1 MLIKFVDI
9 GFFVCVILTLVCS
22 LRACNMWLTRNHMFI
37 RDIWGKFISFIFWN
51 FEISLVSF
59 GRFQN
64 FEKVNSVNV
73 SQISLLSMWLLV
85 QLFFEVSMMLSLQCS
100 CLFSDVVWEDR
111 RIGGETRHLAR
122 WNETKGNT
130 CRRKRATFT
139 SGTSLWMFLSFS
151 LFSKQ
156 DIVYGI

>member
-1 MLIKFVDI
+1 MELCLLNLLILIFL
-9 GFFVCVILTLVCS
+9 CVLFLPLVCS
-22 LRACNMWLTRNHMFI
+22 YRACNVINQESHVYSWHLGKIYFVYFLKFWNLPRFI
-37 RDIWGKFISFIFWN
+37 R
-51 FEISLVSF
+51 EISKFRKSKL
-59 GRFQN
+59 GKCIPN
-64 FEKVNSVNV
+64 FPLKHVITNTT
-73 SQISLLSMWLLV
+73 
-85 QLFFEVSMMLSLQCS
+85 FFEVSMMLSLQCS
-100 CLFSDVVWEDR
+100 CLFSDVVWEDK

-151 LFSKQ
+151 LQ